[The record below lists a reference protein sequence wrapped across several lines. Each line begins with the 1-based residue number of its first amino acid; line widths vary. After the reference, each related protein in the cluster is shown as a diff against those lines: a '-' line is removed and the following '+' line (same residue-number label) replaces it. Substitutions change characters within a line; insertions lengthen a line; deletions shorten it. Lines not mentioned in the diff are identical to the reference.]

1 MGIFV
6 GAIHSSM
13 GNDKRL
19 IIDVPANCT
28 LNWGPASEAA
38 LTRRARDIFEA
49 GGSTCTFRIDG
60 KPVVVG
66 NASLRVAPEEG
77 AESSAEAAAAASQER
92 LEARRLPP
100 KPPPR
105 PPEPDNV
112 VKSSFRVAEMQHECI
127 ARTLEV
133 TQKTHELISELNNS
147 FANERLALFK
157 VKQRED
163 ASREPSVTDVIA
175 GVGRALFDYLGKRK
189 EK

>member
-1 MGIFV
+1 
-6 GAIHSSM
+6 M

-28 LNWGPASEAA
+28 LNWGPASEVA

-49 GGSTCTFRIDG
+49 GGASCTYRIDG
-60 KPVVVG
+60 KPVALG
-66 NASLRVAPEEG
+66 STSLRVAPDEG
-77 AESSAEAAAAASQER
+77 GDSPETRDEVPSVRDHVEV
-92 LEARRLPP
+92 RRLPP

-105 PPEPDNV
+105 PPEPDNF
-112 VKSSFRVAEMQHECI
+112 VKSSFRVTEMQHECI

-157 VKQRED
+157 VKQHEGS
-163 ASREPSVTDVIA
+163 SREPSVTDVIA